1 MLNFARLK
9 RLRITQLAHHVK
21 STQAFLPLFHACTSC
36 FTPLG
41 SHHGRGCQA
50 VQRLRHPAEVQGD

>member
-1 MLNFARLK
+1 MDESLLTLF
-9 RLRITQLAHHVK
+9 LAYI
-21 STQAFLPLFHACTSC
+21 SC

-50 VQRLRHPAEVQGD
+50 VQRLRHPAEVKGERLEP